1 MSPKI
6 SVSNLQARVTLDG
19 ERAYP
24 SNASAPSCMPG
35 QRTWGGVSFPADG
48 DARPRHLGRRNG
60 ILLIFIYKD
69 IHVNTLLFIFS
80 VLLPKVEELVEER
93 KLILWGDMVLGGLC
107 CSDAKEGI
115 GFGVTAT
122 CKCCSQILLGI
133 TWECLQESGS
143 ACNACAC
150 LKPI

>member
-1 MSPKI
+1 M
-6 SVSNLQARVTLDG
+6 TLDG

-93 KLILWGDMVLGGLC
+93 KLILWGDMVLGGPQHAAAELD
-107 CSDAKEGI
+107 SPL
-115 GFGVTAT
+115 GFAAVTRR
-122 CKCCSQILLGI
+122 K
-133 TWECLQESGS
+133 GS
-143 ACNACAC
+143 ALGSQPLANAAPRFCWALRGSVC
-150 LKPI
+150 RSRGLLAMPVRA